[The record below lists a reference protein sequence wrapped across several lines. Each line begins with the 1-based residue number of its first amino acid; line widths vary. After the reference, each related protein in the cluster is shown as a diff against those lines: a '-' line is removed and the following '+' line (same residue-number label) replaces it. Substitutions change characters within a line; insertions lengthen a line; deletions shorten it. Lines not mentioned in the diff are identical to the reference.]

1 VDRADVRTRVGVRE
15 VPSILRVALNMP
27 LRRAFEFLPPDD
39 CDAGGLSPGVRVRVP
54 FGRRRLVG
62 VLVEVTGRSE
72 VPAAK
77 LKRAL
82 EILDREPA
90 VDQELLGFLL
100 WAADYYHHPLG
111 EVLAAAQPV
120 ALRGGAPAVA
130 LQQRW
135 QLTRA
140 GREDALAILGRRGPR
155 QRAVIERLQLGTASN
170 EELASLGAGWR
181 EALRQVRARGW
192 AELINVEPAPG
203 EHGGVTAAAGPVL
216 TEAQTAALAAMTQA
230 RDRFAPWLLHGITGS
245 GKTEVYLRFVEG
257 LLRENRQALVLV
269 PEIALTPQLVGRFSE
284 RFAVPMAVLHSGL
297 SEGERAAAWRRA
309 RSGKAAIIIG
319 TRSAVFAPLA
329 RPGVIIVDEEH
340 DPSYKQQ
347 EGFRYSARDLAVMRA
362 QRLRV
367 PVILGSAT
375 PSLESLENARAGRYT
390 RLELPERPG
399 VAKHP
404 RVRVIDLRHHA
415 ATSGLATPSLEAIT
429 GHLDAGGQVLVYLN
443 RRGYAPTLFCPGCGW
458 IAPCRACDARL
469 TVHLRSQRLRC
480 HHCGAQEAM
489 PLGCP
494 HCGHE
499 VKPVGQGTERVEDF
513 LRDQFSGVEVV
524 RIDRDAVRRRGEM
537 QALLARIASGEARIL
552 LGTQML
558 AKGHDFPDVTLV
570 VIVNADQ
577 GLFSADFRASER
589 LAQTIVQVA
598 GRAGRASRP
607 GEVLVQTEFPEHP
620 LLRSLLERGYDGFA
634 PAALEERAQAHW
646 PPFSRLALLRA
657 DAREPNAALEF
668 LEQARAAAHRDA
680 VQLFGPLP
688 ASMSRRAGRH
698 HAQLLAQSASR
709 GVLQQFLARW
719 IPAVEALKPRR
730 GLHWSLDVDPQDLM

>member
-1 VDRADVRTRVGVRE
+1 MS
-15 VPSILRVALNMP
+15 PILRIALDVP
-27 LRRAFEFLPPDD
+27 LRRRFEFLAPDG
-39 CDAGGLSPGVRVRVP
+39 CDPASLLPGVRVRVP

-62 VLVEVTGRSE
+62 VLVEVAERSE
-72 VPAAK
+72 LPVAK

-82 EILDREPA
+82 ETLDRDP
-90 VDQELLGFLL
+90 VLDPELLGFLL
-100 WAADYYHHPLG
+100 WAADYYHHPVG
-111 EVLAAAQPV
+111 EVLAAALPV
-120 ALRGGAPAVA
+120 ALRAGAPAVV
-130 LQQRW
+130 LEKRW
-135 QLTRA
+135 QLTA
-140 GREDALAILGRRGPR
+140 TGAEGALAMLGRRAPR
-155 QRAVIERLQLGTASN
+155 QRTVIERLRVGPLAET
-170 EELASLGAGWR
+170 ELASLGPRWR
-181 EALRQVRARGW
+181 DALRQVRARGW
-192 AELINVEPAPG
+192 AELVSVAPTMAAATT
-203 EHGGVTAAAGPVL
+203 VTATSGPVL
-216 TEAQTAALAAMTQA
+216 TGAQTAVLTQLTQTRGEFAA
-230 RDRFAPWLLHGITGS
+230 WLLHGITGS
-245 GKTEVYLRFVEG
+245 GKTEVYLRFVEE

-297 SEGERAAAWRRA
+297 SEGERALAWRRA
-309 RSGKAAIIIG
+309 HSGEAAIIIG
-319 TRSAVFAPLA
+319 TRSAVFAPLV
-329 RPGVIIVDEEH
+329 RPGGVIVDEEH

-347 EGFRYSARDLAVMRA
+347 EGFRYSARDLAVVRA
-362 QRLRV
+362 QRLGV

-375 PSLESLENARAGRYT
+375 PSLESLENVRANRYR

-399 VAKHP
+399 AARHP
-404 RVRVIDLRHHA
+404 RVGVIDLRQHV
-415 ATSGLATPSLEAIT
+415 ATSGLATPSLDAIT
-429 GHLDAGGQVLVYLN
+429 RHLEAGGQVLVYLN

-469 TVHLRSQRLRC
+469 TVHLRTQRLRC
-480 HHCGAQEAM
+480 HHCGAHEPM
-489 PLGCP
+489 PLACP
-494 HCGHE
+494 QCGHE
-499 VKPVGQGTERVEDF
+499 VKPVGQGTERVEDLLHDRF
-513 LRDQFSGVEVV
+513 PGMGIV

-537 QALLARIASGEARIL
+537 QALLARVTSGEARIL

-620 LLRSLLERGYDGFA
+620 LLKSLLEHGYDGFA

-657 DAREPNAALEF
+657 DARDANAALGF
-668 LEQARAAAHRDA
+668 LEQARALAHRDA
-680 VQLFGPLP
+680 VELFGPLP

-709 GVLQQFLARW
+709 SVLQRFLSRW
-719 IPAVEALKPRR
+719 IPAVEALKPRH
-730 GLHWSLDVDPQDLM
+730 GLHWSLDVDPQHLM